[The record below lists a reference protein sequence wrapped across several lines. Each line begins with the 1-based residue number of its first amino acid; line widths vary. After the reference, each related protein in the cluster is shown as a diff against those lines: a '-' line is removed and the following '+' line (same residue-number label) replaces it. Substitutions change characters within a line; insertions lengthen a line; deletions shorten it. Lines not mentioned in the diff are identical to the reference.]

1 MGIDYVID
9 LDCEPKQALTTEG
22 IVNLVKARSRAEA
35 ILEMARADGDTRP
48 PSEITFKVALNRQGK
63 VETQDV
69 SVQAL
74 LDQAGA
80 LEQHRNRCESCP
92 ANRDNPKG
100 FGCYDSISYPIE
112 PDTEAFLLARL
123 PDKLESAAG
132 YMFSS
137 AVRDFGW
144 DGAQAADMRSQ
155 GETFF
160 RLRRPLH
167 RQWPELS
174 ISGDQVFH
182 MMFHVGHIGTS
193 HALMLA
199 LFFGFVTMGDEEGGF
214 ERAQNVPL
222 ESGNSRQMLE
232 LLNTLAFCAG
242 NKLDLLVDG

>member
-22 IVNLVKARSRAEA
+22 IVNLIKARNRAET
-35 ILEMARADGDTRP
+35 ILNMARSDGDNRP
-48 PSEITFKVALNRQGK
+48 PSQITFKVAVNRQGK

-74 LDQAGA
+74 LDQAAA
-80 LEQHRNRCESCP
+80 LEGHRNKCASCP
-92 ANRDNPKG
+92 ANRENPNG
-100 FGCYDSISYPIE
+100 YGCYDSISYPLE
-112 PDTEAFLLARL
+112 PDTEAFLMARL
-123 PDKLESAAG
+123 PDKLETTAG
-132 YMFSS
+132 YMFAS

-167 RQWPELS
+167 RQWPDLQLTS
-174 ISGDQVFH
+174 DQLFH

-199 LFFGFVTMGDEEGGF
+199 LFFGFVSMGQDDGGF
-214 ERAQNVPL
+214 EREGNVAL
-222 ESGNSRQMLE
+222 ESNNSRQMLE
-232 LLNTLAFCAG
+232 FLNTLAFCAG
-242 NKLDLLVDG
+242 NKLDILVDG